1 MDVNYVNSL
10 VVKKPT
16 ILAINL
22 SNPFVIN
29 EIWNEQ
35 SKQNYLGLFATFG
48 NTPETLL
55 DVVSGKFNPT
65 GKLPVTLPVSDEA
78 VTNNKE
84 DLPGYLEPEGYA
96 LFDFGTGL
104 SYN

>member
-1 MDVNYVNSL
+1 MRGKSGQEEL
-10 VVKKPT
+10 GHR
-16 ILAINL
+16 LAYIT
-22 SNPFVIN
+22 SA
-29 EIWNEQ
+29 
-35 SKQNYLGLFATFG
+35 LGIDTGAKLTYPVMNAAD
-48 NTPETLL
+48 TLP

-65 GKLPVTLPVSDEA
+65 GKLPVTLPVSNEA

-96 LFDFGTGL
+96 LFNYGEGL